1 MTSFQDIL
9 NYFLNPTEFQG
20 YDLPKTLAYGVVF
33 IFAVYAVFLLLKK
46 LKIEIDWKLYLSVSP
61 YIILGG
67 ILRVMQDAGLIN
79 SYWFV
84 TPGIY
89 FFVFSIC
96 FSSIVISKKVLEK
109 SGVEYYKVS
118 FLFGMILV
126 SFSFPFLRSFNFM
139 NASIVLFY
147 FLPLLA
153 IFYRFEKWSVEN
165 RIVTLLQMFDAITT
179 FVAVSYFGLSSFT
192 SGFVELHFF
201 PNFLIN
207 TFGPFSFVVVKFF
220 AIVSILLIIDR
231 YSKDVEFNRYL
242 KFIIAILGA
251 ATGTRDFL
259 AILSL
264 T

>member
-9 NYFLNPTEFQG
+9 NYFLNPTETFG
-20 YDLPKTLAYGVVF
+20 YDLPKTLSYGIVLV
-33 IFAVYAVFLLLKK
+33 IAVYLIFLVLRK
-46 LKIEIDWKLYLSVSP
+46 LKIDVDQRLYISVSP
-61 YIILGG
+61 YIVLGG

-89 FFVFSIC
+89 LFIFSVCFSTIVFS
-96 FSSIVISKKVLEK
+96 KKFLEK
-109 SGVEYYKVS
+109 RGVSYFKIS

-126 SFSFPFLRSFNFM
+126 SFSFPFLPSFNFL
-139 NASIVLFY
+139 NASIVSFY
-147 FLPLLA
+147 FFPLFLV
-153 IFYRFEKWSVEN
+153 FYKFDKWSSEN
-165 RIVTLLQMFDAITT
+165 RTVTLMQMFDAVTT
-179 FVAVSYFGLSSFT
+179 FVAVSYFGISTFT
-192 SGFVELHFF
+192 SGFVEQHFF
-201 PNFLIN
+201 PNFLIS

-220 AIVSILLIIDR
+220 VIVSVLLVIDKF
-231 YSKDVEFNRYL
+231 SKDLEFNKYL